1 MSRAVI
7 ISVND
12 VSGKLLL
19 DVRCVTKRSSRLQTY
34 PMNDLLSMKAGFDIN
49 SISAFVKQASDAPS
63 CAGSSRC

>member
-49 SISAFVKQASDAPS
+49 SIRAFVK
-63 CAGSSRC
+63 